1 MHYRTSQQYPT
12 EPNVDAQISGRSV
25 QRYRRDLNMDEPF
38 YEDVTDQLPMT
49 HVGERTDD
57 GYMEPIA
64 QVPIQQQPLTHVA
77 VEEPG
82 YK

>member
-1 MHYRTSQQYPT
+1 
-12 EPNVDAQISGRSV
+12 
-25 QRYRRDLNMDEPF
+25 MDEPF
-38 YEDVTDQLPMT
+38 YEEVTDQLPMT
-49 HVGERTDD
+49 HVGETTDD

-64 QVPIQQQPLTHVA
+64 QVPIQQQPLPHVA